1 MPILLLDLTGVL
13 YDYSHRARIDALC
26 TASSRPR
33 EQVEE
38 IVFGSGFFRRCIQG
52 RIDEAGMVDYLG
64 AQLGLRGE
72 ALDGAWSS
80 GWTPRPGAMALLRRL
95 RPEVDRALVTN
106 NDALMTRILRTADP
120 IGELV
125 PRMLCSGDL
134 GASKPDPGAFAAAL
148 RLLGVRAAQA
158 RFVDDTTANA
168 DAARTLG
175 IDSAHTPD
183 LAALE
188 QALADWDLLAVG
200 GAA

>member
-26 TASSRPR
+26 TASGQAPA
-33 EQVEE
+33 QVEE
-38 IVFGSGFFRRCIQG
+38 IVFGSGFFRRSIRGQV
-52 RIDEAGMVDYLG
+52 DEAGMVAYLST
-64 AQLGLRGE
+64 QLGVAGE
-72 ALDGAWSS
+72 ALDEAWSG
-80 GWTPRPGAMALLRRL
+80 GWTPRPAAMDVLRRV

-106 NDALMTRILRTADP
+106 NDPLMTRILRTADP
-120 IGELV
+120 IGTLV

-158 RFVDDTTANA
+158 RFVDDTRANA

-175 IDSAHTPD
+175 IDAAHTPD
-183 LAALE
+183 LEAFE
-188 QALADWDLLAVG
+188 QALADWGLLSVG
-200 GAA
+200 PAQ